1 MANRENPYSL
11 LATPY
16 SPLHSRHIEP
26 RLLAAAV
33 APERAVLADRVGA
46 LEDPVLPRG
55 QAREDF
61 RFHRLGPDKTQIRF
75 HAGEAVGREARALLE
90 EHPDLV
96 IPGRGSSD
104 RARNSPPIARSTAAG
119 DYRPVASRSAC
130 RSGRPRTR
138 VRPRCR
144 QSRTR

>member
-1 MANRENPYSL
+1 VIDVHDVHGFSLPCWGEMRLVRRMASSEWRME
-11 LATPY
+11 TTRY
-16 SPLHSRHIEP
+16 SPFATRLLNPRRIEL

-33 APERAVLADRVGA
+33 APQRAVLADRVGA

-55 QAREDF
+55 QAREDL

-96 IPGRGSSD
+96 IPVDVVERE
-104 RARNSPPIARSTAAG
+104 G
-119 DYRPVASRSAC
+119 DKAEHF
-130 RSGRPRTR
+130 GL
-138 VRPRCR
+138 
-144 QSRTR
+144 